1 MAQAYTPG
9 LKVTDRT
16 VHRVR
21 RVLPIPGE
29 VLVTVGQTLSP
40 DDAVAETFMPGDV
53 TPINLANLLSVP
65 PSDVPELMLR
75 KEGEQVKVGDPI
87 AQTKGMFGLFK
98 NTIQSK
104 YEGTIETISPVT
116 GQMILRGAPIPV
128 RVLAYIAGKV
138 VDVIP
143 NEGCVVEAEV
153 AFVQGIFGVGGE
165 THGEII
171 MACKSHEQ
179 ELTADL
185 ITADMKGKV
194 IVGGAR
200 VTNEAVKK
208 ARDVGAAALV
218 SGGIDDEDLKE
229 FLGYDLGVAITGNE
243 QIGLTVIVTEGFG
256 EIAMAE
262 RSFDLLRRHVGDVA
276 SVNGATQIRAGVMR
290 PEIIIPLSEKHAR
303 MAERE
308 SKYSS
313 GQLVNGRPIRI
324 IRDPYFGLIGEVA
337 GLPSEPAV
345 LGSGSKARVLEVK
358 LGSGEKVTV
367 PRANVELIEG

>member
-16 VHRVR
+16 MHRVR
-21 RVLPIPGE
+21 RVLPIPGT
-29 VLVTVGQTLSP
+29 VTVKVGQQVAP
-40 DDAVAETFMPGDV
+40 DDVVAETFMPGDV

-65 PSDVPELMLR
+65 PADVPELMTR
-75 KEGEQVKVGDPI
+75 KEGDKVKVGDPI
-87 AQTKGMFGLFK
+87 AQTKGMFGMFK
-98 NTIQSK
+98 NTITSK

-128 RVLAYIAGKV
+128 RVRAYIAGKV
-138 VDVIP
+138 VEVIP
-143 NEGCVVEAEV
+143 NEGCIVEAEV

-171 MACKSHEQ
+171 MACKTHEQ
-179 ELTADL
+179 ELTGDL
-185 ITADMKGKV
+185 IHPDMKGK
-194 IVGGAR
+194 IIIGGAR

-208 ARDVGAAALV
+208 ARDIGAAALV

-243 QIGLTVIVTEGFG
+243 QLGLTVIVTEGFG

-262 RSFDLLRRHVGDVA
+262 RSFDLLHSHVGHVA

-290 PEIIIPLSEKHAR
+290 PEIIIPLSKDAAQKDDR
-303 MAERE
+303 A